1 MSLNL
6 TKNLKGWLRGFEAA
20 KEKMSYTRGDF
31 SFLPEK
37 LAHEK
42 RMLEDAF
49 AAMNSVEGSWDYL
62 AQPSVPDPDKGFMFS
77 RDPFLSKISEQ
88 VDKNGTIGHS
98 GASYGWT
105 MRQMEYIAKN
115 GFDAYVKLRLDTL
128 KLDEEA
134 EAEKERLRKQRA
146 AAAQPTR
153 YFNDPFFNEMRQVP
167 HFNAQIEEAEKLAA
181 SQGGKLSYAQMRSIM
196 G

>member
-1 MSLNL
+1 
-6 TKNLKGWLRGFEAA
+6 
-20 KEKMSYTRGDF
+20 MSYTRGDF

-42 RMLEDAF
+42 RMLEDAW
-49 AAMNSVEGSWDYL
+49 AAMEAVEGSWDYL
-62 AQPSVPDPDKGFMFS
+62 ARPGVPDPEGGFMFS
-77 RDPFLSKISEQ
+77 RDPIVAKISEQ
-88 VDKNGTIGHS
+88 VDKDGNIGHS
-98 GASYGWT
+98 GSSYGWT

-115 GFDAYVKLRLDTL
+115 GFDAYVKLRLDTI
-128 KLDEEA
+128 KLDIQAEE
-134 EAEKERLRKQRA
+134 ERERMRAQRA
-146 AAAQPTR
+146 AQPPR
-153 YFNDPFFNEMRQVP
+153 YFNDPFFNEMRAVP

>member
-1 MSLNL
+1 MLCL
-6 TKNLKGWLRGFEAA
+6 FVKQAA
-20 KEKMSYTRGDF
+20 KKKMSYTRGDY

-42 RMLEDAF
+42 RMLEDAW
-49 AAMNSVEGSWDYL
+49 AAMESVEGSWDYL
-62 AQPSVPDPDKGFMFS
+62 ARPDVPDPDGGFMFS
-77 RDPFLSKISEQ
+77 RDSFLAKIGDQ

-98 GASYGWT
+98 GSSYGWT

-115 GFDAYVKLRLDTL
+115 GWDAYVTLRLVNIKRENDAEQAR
-128 KLDEEA
+128 KVA
-134 EAEKERLRKQRA
+134 EAAK
-146 AAAQPTR
+146 PPR
-153 YFNDPFFNEMRQVP
+153 YFNDPFFNEMRAVP